1 MQPESC
7 HHAQNPFAQGL
18 GPYTEIPAKIGRAL
32 IALTIVAAFVT
43 FMVLSSRAEDKSVH
57 EDTTMNNA
65 ELINRILR
73 KMRSGEKIE
82 PAEFQQFVDLQNNDL
97 KTGPAVG
104 TKVPD
109 FALADQNGKQWRV
122 HELMGPKG
130 MLLVFTRSADW

>member
-1 MQPESC
+1 
-7 HHAQNPFAQGL
+7 
-18 GPYTEIPAKIGRAL
+18 
-32 IALTIVAAFVT
+32 
-43 FMVLSSRAEDKSVH
+43 
-57 EDTTMNNA
+57 MNNA